1 MEVSCQFPLDYTVTA
16 EYPFL
21 PQISM
26 NIIKFNVTDYGEFSA
41 LMQLFDTDEFER
53 PFEGS
58 PEIEEGELLNVG
70 VSLLDVTDPNV
81 RVTLQECW
89 ATPESSP
96 GHDLRHDLIN
106 DACGVPGVLDNTLDI
121 VSNGDSR
128 MAKWHGSVFK
138 FVGYENVWLHCNI
151 KVCFADQ
158 ADCVPTCSGRSRRSA
173 EEDDL
178 FRVSVAHPIKF
189 VDFEVE
195 VDNMIDSS
203 ADRGEGIIT
212 GLVIGVTI
220 ITILLF
226 NAIGLIVLR
235 RRKTKL
241 IEMQ

>member
-1 MEVSCQFPLDYTVTA
+1 MSSKDRLKE
-16 EYPFL
+16 
-21 PQISM
+21 
-26 NIIKFNVTDYGEFSA
+26 A
-41 LMQLFDTDEFER
+41 LRLK
-53 PFEGS
+53 
-58 PEIEEGELLNVG
+58 EGELLNVG

-158 ADCVPTCSGRSRRSA
+158 DKGSK
-173 EEDDL
+173 
-178 FRVSVAHPIKF
+178 IKK
-189 VDFEVE
+189 
-195 VDNMIDSS
+195 
-203 ADRGEGIIT
+203 R
-212 GLVIGVTI
+212 
-220 ITILLF
+220 
-226 NAIGLIVLR
+226 
-235 RRKTKL
+235 
-241 IEMQ
+241 